1 MAGELPILTP
11 MPLTLDEQ
19 ARTQIKKWIE
29 GTGITQTE
37 LSVRIGRNQAWVSRY
52 LKGDQYDADLET
64 LNKIAAVFG
73 HTLVQLLQ
81 LPAHPEEAALI
92 SSYRALRL
100 EARKHVLGLVQEL
113 ARAKGKSRGPG
124 RSR

>member
-1 MAGELPILTP
+1 MDTPILAP
-11 MPLTLDEQ
+11 MPQTLDEL
-19 ARTQIKKWIE
+19 ARTQIKKWID

-37 LSVRIGRNQAWVSRY
+37 LADRIGRNQAWMSRY

-64 LNKIAAVFG
+64 LNKMAAVFG

-81 LPAHPEEAALI
+81 LPADPEEAALI
-92 SSYRALRL
+92 TGYRALRL
-100 EARKHVLGLVQEL
+100 EARKHVFGLVQEL
-113 ARAKGKSRGPG
+113 SRAKGKPRKRG